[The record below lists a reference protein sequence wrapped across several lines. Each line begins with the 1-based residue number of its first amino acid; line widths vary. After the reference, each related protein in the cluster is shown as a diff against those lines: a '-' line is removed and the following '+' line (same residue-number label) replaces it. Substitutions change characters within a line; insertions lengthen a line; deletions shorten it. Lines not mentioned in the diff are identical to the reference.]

1 MRNTSWLAG
10 GGLEEGLKRDT
21 QHEGLRVQFAP
32 EGIERNSN
40 DTPAIAQV
48 VVELP
53 LQAPLDYRIPHDLQP
68 SCCVGQRVL
77 VPLGKRQVLG
87 YIVGLASTSTV
98 ADLKALGE
106 VLDETPL
113 LTSALLRLTRWIA
126 EYYFCPWGQVLKAAV
141 PEGFRVQTEAAYT
154 LAATVQD
161 NPQLWL
167 SGRAREVLQC
177 LAHHGMQRQHELE
190 RLLGVQD
197 LAPLLRRLQQ
207 QGLVLRQQQRL
218 APKTQPRKVTVVRLC
233 LSSAE
238 ADALRQQLQQRSPN
252 QAAVLA
258 LLQEQPEWEMAAL
271 RQRLPGSP
279 AAVKRLALHTAVEV
293 IQVEKMRAVVPATP
307 RCSSPLPTL
316 NQAQQHALWQ
326 IEIKLAAADS
336 APVLLYGVTG
346 GGKTEVYMRAIA
358 TTLRQG
364 NTALVLVPE
373 IALTDQLVERF
384 VARFASHIAVLHSGL
399 SAGERF
405 DEWRRLASGEAR
417 IAIGARS
424 AVFAPLD
431 NLGPIVVDEEHD
443 TSYKQEETPRY
454 NARDVAIVRAQQSH
468 AVVVLG
474 SATPALETFHNA
486 RSSKYLSLSLP
497 HRVEDKPLPHIT
509 VIDQRAHPTPN
520 ERVISTPLYQA
531 IAACLQRQEQ
541 CLILINRRGFAAY
554 LQCRDCGAVP
564 QCAHCS
570 VSLTYHRRDRTL
582 KCHYCDF
589 SQPAPPVCFACS
601 SPTLHPFGLG
611 TQQVEEVLRALFPT
625 ARLARMDRDT
635 TRAKAA
641 HQRILRTLGS
651 GDIDILVGTQMIA
664 KGHDYPNITLVG
676 VVSADATLAIPDF
689 RAPERLFQLLTQVA
703 GRAGRGQAHGHVLI
717 QTYRPEHYSIAF
729 AQYHDFLGFFH
740 DEVQRRQAML
750 YPPYTRLA
758 RLIVDSPD
766 SVRTEEASRC
776 LGTVLQRHMPYLQH
790 CALLGPAEAP
800 LAKIK
805 DRYRWHMLLK
815 AASSRILH
823 QWLQDTLTE
832 TQQDREQ
839 LRAVRISVDIDPV
852 TFL

>member
-1 MRNTSWLAG
+1 MQP
-10 GGLEEGLKRDT
+10 GGLSTQSAREGL
-21 QHEGLRVQFAP
+21 A
-32 EGIERNSN
+32 S
-40 DTPAIAQV
+40 PAEIAHI

-53 LQAPLDYRIPHDLQP
+53 LETPLDYRIPPHLRT
-68 SCCVGQRVL
+68 CCQIGQRVL

-87 YIVGLASTSTV
+87 YIVGLARSSTV
-98 ADLKALGE
+98 ADLKELAE
-106 VLDETPL
+106 ILDETPL
-113 LTSALLRLTRWIA
+113 LTPALLQLTRWIA
-126 EYYFCPWGQVLKAAV
+126 EYYLCPWGQVLKAAV
-141 PEGFRVQTEAAYT
+141 PEGFRVQTEAVYT
-154 LAATVQD
+154 LTAQTQAQ
-161 NPQLWL
+161 PEAWPR
-167 SGRAREVLQC
+167 GRAGEILQC
-177 LAHHGMQRQHELE
+177 LAHHGTQRQHELE
-190 RLLGVQD
+190 RLLEVQD
-197 LAPLLRRLQQ
+197 LAPWLRRLEQ
-207 QGLVLRQQQRL
+207 QGLVCRQQQRL
-218 APKTQPRKVTVVRLC
+218 APKTQPRLVTVVRLR
-233 LSSAE
+233 LSAAE
-238 ADALRQQLQQRSPN
+238 AEALRQQLQERAPN

-258 LLQEQPEWEMAAL
+258 LLQAQPEWEMAAL
-271 RQRLPGSP
+271 RQHCPGAP
-279 AAVKRLALHTAVEV
+279 AAVKRLALHAAVEV
-293 IQVEKMRAVVPATP
+293 TQVEKMRAVVPAMP
-307 RCSSPLPTL
+307 LFPSPMPTL

-326 IEIKLAAADS
+326 IEAMLASTES

-346 GGKTEVYMRAIA
+346 SGKTEVYMRAIA
-358 TTLRQG
+358 ATLRQG
-364 NTALVLVPE
+364 KTALVLVPE

-384 VARFASHIAVLHSGL
+384 VARFASQIAVLHSGL

-405 DEWRRLASGEAR
+405 DEWRRLAAGEAR

-431 NLGPIVVDEEHD
+431 NLGLIVVDEEHD

-454 NARDVAIVRAQQSH
+454 HARDVAIVRAQQCH

-486 RSSKYLSLSLP
+486 RTGKYLALSLP
-497 HRVEDKPLPHIT
+497 QRVADKPLPSIT
-509 VIDQRAHPTPN
+509 VLDQRAHATPN

-541 CLILINRRGFAAY
+541 CLILINRRGFASY
-554 LQCRDCGAVP
+554 LQCRDCGVVP

-589 SQPAPPVCFACS
+589 SQPAPSVCGACAK
-601 SPTLHPFGLG
+601 PALYPFGLG
-611 TQQVEEVLRALFPT
+611 TQQVEEVLRALFPS

-703 GRAGRGQAHGHVLI
+703 GRAGRGQVHGHVFL

-729 AQYHDFLGFFH
+729 AQHHDFTGFFH
-740 DEVQRRQAML
+740 DEVQRRQAMS
-750 YPPYTRLA
+750 YPPYARLA
-758 RLIVDSPD
+758 RLVVDSPD
-766 SVRTEEASRC
+766 ALRAEEASRW
-776 LGTVLQRHMPYLQH
+776 LGAVLQRRMPPQH
-790 CALLGPAEAP
+790 GTLLGPAEAP
-800 LAKIK
+800 IARIK
-805 DRYRWHMLLK
+805 DRHRWHMLLK
-815 AASSRILH
+815 AASSRTLH
-823 QWLQDTLTE
+823 QWLKDTLAE
-832 TQQDREQ
+832 THQERDQ
-839 LRAVRISVDIDPV
+839 LRAARISVDIDPV

>member
-1 MRNTSWLAG
+1 MQH
-10 GGLEEGLKRDT
+10 GGLST
-21 QHEGLRVQFAP
+21 QSAR
-32 EGIERNSN
+32 EGIAPRTE
-40 DTPAIAQV
+40 IAHI

-53 LQAPLDYRIPHDLQP
+53 LETPLDYAIPPHLRPCCRI
-68 SCCVGQRVL
+68 GQRVL

-87 YIVGLASTSTV
+87 YIVGLASNSTV
-98 ADLKALGE
+98 ADLKELAE
-106 VLDETPL
+106 ILDETPL
-113 LTSALLRLTRWIA
+113 LTPALLQLTRWIA
-126 EYYFCPWGQVLKAAV
+126 EYYLCPWGQVLKAAV
-141 PEGFRVQTEAAYT
+141 PEGFRVQTEAVYSLTARAQPET
-154 LAATVQD
+154 W
-161 NPQLWL
+161 PQ
-167 SGRAREVLQC
+167 GRAGEVLQC
-177 LAHHGMQRQHELE
+177 LAHHGTQRQHELE
-190 RLLGVQD
+190 RRLEVQN
-197 LAPLLRRLQQ
+197 LAPWLRRLEQ

-218 APKTQPRKVTVVRLC
+218 APKTQPRLVTMVRLR

-238 ADALRQQLQQRSPN
+238 AETLRQQLQGRAPN

-258 LLQEQPEWEMAAL
+258 LLQAQPEWEIAAL
-271 RQRLPGSP
+271 RRRHPGAP
-279 AAVKRLALHTAVEV
+279 AAVQRLALHAAVEV
-293 IQVEKMRAVVPATP
+293 VQVEKMRAVVPARP
-307 RCSSPLPTL
+307 MYSSPMPTL

-326 IEIKLAAADS
+326 IEARLAAAES
-336 APVLLYGVTG
+336 TPVLLYGVTG
-346 GGKTEVYMRAIA
+346 SGKTEVYMRAIA
-358 TTLRQG
+358 ATLQQG
-364 NTALVLVPE
+364 KTALVLVPE

-405 DEWRRLASGEAR
+405 DEWRRLAAGEAR

-431 NLGPIVVDEEHD
+431 NLGLIVVDEEHD

-454 NARDVAIVRAQQSH
+454 HARDVAIVRAQQCH
-468 AVVVLG
+468 AVVILG

-486 RSSKYLSLSLP
+486 RTGKYLALALP
-497 HRVEDKPLPHIT
+497 QRVADRPLPSIT
-509 VIDQRAHPTPN
+509 VLDQRAHATPN

-531 IAACLQRQEQ
+531 MAACLQRQEQ
-541 CLILINRRGFAAY
+541 CLILINRRGFASY
-554 LQCRDCGAVP
+554 LQCRDCGVVP

-570 VSLTYHRRDRTL
+570 VSLTYHRRDHTL

-589 SQPAPPVCFACS
+589 SQPAPSVCGACS
-601 SPTLHPFGLG
+601 NPALYPFGLG

-703 GRAGRGQAHGHVLI
+703 GRAGRGQVHGHVFL

-729 AQYHDFLGFFH
+729 AQHHDFTGFFH
-740 DEVQRRQAML
+740 DEVRRRQAMS
-750 YPPYTRLA
+750 YPPYARLA

-766 SVRTEEASRC
+766 ALRAEAASRW
-776 LGTVLQRHMPYLQH
+776 LGAVLQRRMPPQH
-790 CALLGPAEAP
+790 GTLLGPAEAP
-800 LAKIK
+800 IARIK
-805 DRYRWHMLLK
+805 DRHRWHMLLK
-815 AASSRILH
+815 AASSRTLH
-823 QWLQDTLTE
+823 QWLKDTLAE
-832 TQQDREQ
+832 THQERDQ
-839 LRAVRISVDIDPV
+839 LRAARISVDIDPV